1 MLKFS
6 SKNAKLERINE
17 WTDKK
22 QTIYSFSLP
31 SGYTC
36 PGALDCRSFAN
47 KNTGKIIDGKDTKY
61 RCFSASTESMF
72 PSVRN
77 QRWDNFEPL
86 KKLDA
91 TDMVKAI
98 REDLPKDMNILRV
111 HVGGD
116 FFHQRYFDAWLAV
129 ARLNPTK
136 TFYAYTKSIHMWV
149 ARIKTIPG
157 NFKLNASRGG
167 KYDNLIDE
175 YKLKEAVV
183 VFSLEEAEAKNLE
196 IDHNEKHAIQN
207 TGSFALL
214 IHGTQPKGSEAS
226 EALKSLKKQG
236 INSGYSRK
244 ESVSV

>member
-47 KNTGKIIDGKDTKY
+47 KNTGKIIDGKD
-61 RCFSASTESMF
+61 
-72 PSVRN
+72 
-77 QRWDNFEPL
+77 
-86 KKLDA
+86 
-91 TDMVKAI
+91 
-98 REDLPKDMNILRV
+98 LPKDMDILRV

-116 FFHQRYFDAWLAV
+116 FFHQRYFDAWLAI